1 MFEMTVSLLT
11 WLYHRGSKTFEVAS
25 QFCEVASMFFYVGST
40 VFLKYGTCIFWMF
53 LRWLHKL
60 VKWFQEILYG
70 FHIFFNVFEVAP
82 QICEMAP
89 KILSG
94 SNDFEIWNPYFL
106 KDFLGGFIFS
116 RWFEIFLSVFTFF
129 YARTYKSRVDQVR
142 NSVEI
147 KQ

>member
-1 MFEMTVSLLT
+1 MIVSLLT
-11 WLYHRGSKTFEVAS
+11 WFHHRGSKTFEVVP
-25 QFCEVASMFFYVGST
+25 QFCEVASIFFYVGST
-40 VFLKYGTCIFWMF
+40 VFWNMAHVFSECFWGDSINLWSCSKKFYMASTF
-53 LRWLHKL
+53 L
-60 VKWFQEILYG
+60 
-70 FHIFFNVFEVAP
+70 NVFEVAP

-106 KDFLGGFIFS
+106 KEFVGDFIFS
-116 RWFEIFLSVFTFF
+116 MWFQIFLSEFTFF